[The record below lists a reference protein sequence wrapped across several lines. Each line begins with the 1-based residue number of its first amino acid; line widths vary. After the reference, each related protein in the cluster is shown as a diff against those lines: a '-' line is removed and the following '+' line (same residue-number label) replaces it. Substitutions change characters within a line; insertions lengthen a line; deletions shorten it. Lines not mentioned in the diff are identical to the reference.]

1 MKQITIGFSRA
12 STKFPIFSWLIMLT
26 QKTPYSHVYLKYTND
41 YADRVIYYQAS
52 HTLVNYMN
60 ESTFLGQE
68 KVVEE
73 YTFNVSNDAFKAV
86 LQFAID
92 NAGKPYGT
100 LSIIGLA
107 VVQVAML
114 FGIKMHNP
122 LKEAGGTWIC
132 DQLIAQL
139 LVSSAN
145 VKLLMPLDDMTP
157 ADTYALVKT
166 LPKNL

>member
-1 MKQITIGFSRA
+1 MKQITIGFSKA

-41 YADRVIYYQAS
+41 YADRVVYYQAS

-60 ESTFLGQE
+60 EPTFLGQE

-73 YTFNVSNDAFKAV
+73 YTFNISNDSFKAV

-107 VVQVAML
+107 MVQIAML
-114 FGIKMHNP
+114 FGIRMHNP
-122 LKEAGGTWIC
+122 LKKAGETWIC

-139 LVSSAN
+139 LASCEN
-145 VKLLMPLDDMTP
+145 VKLPMPLDDMTP
-157 ADTYALVKT
+157 ADMNAFVKT
-166 LPKNL
+166 LPKDL